1 MKQYLPAIRAVARYT
16 ALEALRT
23 RYGWLLLLVSLSG
36 FGLVAF
42 AGQLAIT
49 ESGQIQ
55 ATLTAAVLRL
65 GTVFLLALFII
76 TSVQRDFSDK
86 SVDIMLSLALPRT
99 GYYLGKLAGYAL
111 IAAFTALPVMCLIVF
126 LAPFP
131 QSLLWSLS
139 LFLELLIVCAASLV
153 FAFSFTQVTAAIGA
167 FSGFYLLSR
176 SIAAM
181 QLMSKSPL
189 IDEGS
194 LSTQVIRQ
202 LVNGLAYLLPDLDR
216 FTCSDWLIYAEPAGQ
231 QLALL
236 SAQTCIYLL
245 LLSAVALFDLQRK
258 NF

>member
-1 MKQYLPAIRAVARYT
+1 MKRHLPAIRAVARYT

-23 RYGWLLLLVSLSG
+23 RYGWLLLLVTLSG

-49 ESGQIQ
+49 ESSQIQ

-65 GTVFLLALFII
+65 GMVFLLALFII

-86 SVDIMLSLALPRT
+86 SVDIMLSLALPRA
-99 GYYLGKLAGYAL
+99 GYYLGKLGGYAL
-111 IAAFTALPVMCLIVF
+111 IALFTALPAICLILS

-131 QSLLWSLS
+131 QSLFWGLS
-139 LFLELLIVCAASLV
+139 LLLELLIVCAASLV
-153 FAFSFTQVTAAIGA
+153 FAFSFSQVTAAIGA
-167 FSGFYLLSR
+167 FGGFYLLSR

-181 QLMSKSPL
+181 QLMAASPL
-189 IDEGS
+189 HNEQS
-194 LSTQVIRQ
+194 LSSQVIRQ

-216 FTCSDWLIYAEPAGQ
+216 FTRSDWLVYTESAGQ

-236 SAQTCIYLL
+236 SAQTIIYLV
-245 LLSAVALFDLQRK
+245 LLSAVALFDLHRK